1 MTLRDDLLNVAED
14 VREIPGDLGLR
25 LFSVEVFKR
34 THSGERVGI
43 GTTYDTVKTL
53 LVASYKPK
61 VVQVTSRDIIAS
73 GGLYQEQDLRVGP
86 LTPTKINVP
95 DFDPPVGVAPVE
107 LLFRITGPGYEAG
120 AWFKKINM
128 VTTRPFRYEF
138 VVRATAEKPS
148 DV

>member
-1 MTLRDDLLNVAED
+1 MTTFRDDLLDVVED

-34 THSGERVGI
+34 IYSGERVGV
-43 GTTYDTVKTL
+43 GTAYDVTKVL
-53 LVASYKPK
+53 LVASFKPK

-95 DFDPPVGVAPVE
+95 DFDPPTGSQPLE

-128 VTTRPFRYEF
+128 LTTRPFRYEF
-138 VVRATAEKPS
+138 VVRATAERPM
-148 DV
+148 

>member
-1 MTLRDDLLNVAED
+1 MTLRDDLLDVVED

-34 THSGERVGI
+34 THAGERVGL
-43 GTTYDTVKTL
+43 GTSYDTTKTL
-53 LVASYKPK
+53 LVAAYKPK
-61 VVQVTSRDIIAS
+61 VVQVSSRDIIAS

-95 DFDPPVGVAPVE
+95 DFDPPVGVAPME

-120 AWFKKINM
+120 AWFRKINM
-128 VTTRPFRYEF
+128 LTTRPFRYEF
-138 VVRATAEKPS
+138 VVRATAEIPS